1 MKKTKRAKI
10 FTLLFAVI
18 FLAASCGILTKCRIP
33 EEMLPEYENEYYRYA
48 VREESGK
55 YPKGYIVGFT
65 ELGLKQEYLILPNAI
80 NDIPIIDF
88 GYERKIGYLPMW
100 GQRYIWY
107 GYHPS
112 IKKLFAPFIPFE
124 GQWKSLLFRD
134 SMGVGNGYLVQW
146 KSLYPD
152 GLRDI
157 LQKGEIVFYKA
168 AEEYFA
174 KEINKGE
181 RYFEKDKL
189 ANLVYKLNYRG
200 APDGGYYWV
209 DSYDNSVAE
218 FIPPAPTR
226 EGYTFAGWY
235 KESAC
240 QNAWDFATDK
250 TGDEIII
257 LKDTILEDYDD
268 REVTRL
274 YAKWEQA

>member
-1 MKKTKRAKI
+1 M
-10 FTLLFAVI
+10 
-18 FLAASCGILTKCRIP
+18 
-33 EEMLPEYENEYYRYA
+33 
-48 VREESGK
+48 
-55 YPKGYIVGFT
+55 
-65 ELGLKQEYLILPNAI
+65 
-80 NDIPIIDF
+80 
-88 GYERKIGYLPMW
+88 
-100 GQRYIWY
+100 
-107 GYHPS
+107 
-112 IKKLFAPFIPFE
+112 
-124 GQWKSLLFRD
+124 
-134 SMGVGNGYLVQW
+134 
-146 KSLYPD
+146 YPD

-200 APDGGYYWV
+200 APEEGYYWA

-257 LKDTILEDYDD
+257 LRDTILDDYDD